1 MREGTFEVPYWPLK
15 MKSLVTNHCRRH
27 APGSRPTSVM
37 DWIGCVPA
45 PSRILL
51 RNLNTFGEQVRQ
63 KQWCHGKKVCSLRF
77 PATYRGRKRYGL
89 HLTAALGTGWQSHT
103 WSDHLP
109 KPLRSAE
116 DWSGTSRCSSG
127 KQQTQGSG
135 DIPALVAKDRQPR
148 SVAER
153 SLLLEHHDGVAFVE
167 RLRESPRRGESGS
180 SNWVSLEP
188 L

>member
-1 MREGTFEVPYWPLK
+1 M
-15 MKSLVTNHCRRH
+15 
-27 APGSRPTSVM
+27 
-37 DWIGCVPA
+37 
-45 PSRILL
+45 
-51 RNLNTFGEQVRQ
+51 RQ

-135 DIPALVAKDRQPR
+135 EHTSSSCKDRQPR

-153 SLLLEHHDGVAFVE
+153 SLLLEHNDGIAFVE
-167 RLRESPRRGESGS
+167 EAPRISTKRENQGPALGITGTLVDTVLGIMASYPSQWSQDTADEAKWTNVITRLDSGTGT
-180 SNWVSLEP
+180 
-188 L
+188 